1 MGSRPFSGTRD
12 FSVLHHP
19 WHKGGSQVP
28 QMPQHW
34 RVRVRWLLC
43 RGPRIPGCS
52 WGSTW
57 LASGRG
63 RGGCHR
69 RRGAGE
75 GVWRGQRLVGAWTL
89 PMKPVRARRGRGRS
103 LSGTK
108 RQRPPPGRKG
118 SQPGHPH
125 SRLLEVTSAQK
136 GNDNTRG
143 VQGKSG
149 GKAEQISESW
159 VSRTGPRSPKA
170 TMWVL
175 PGSWLLMAGYP
186 PPVLRSPGRCPV
198 TVREAETIIPALC
211 CKGCR

>member
-1 MGSRPFSGTRD
+1 MGSSTLGSRPFSGTRD
-12 FSVLHHP
+12 FSVLHHL
-19 WHKGGSQVP
+19 WQKGGSQVP

-34 RVRVRWLLC
+34 RVRVRRLLC

-69 RRGAGE
+69 RGAGE
-75 GVWRGQRLVGAWTL
+75 GVWRGQRIVGCLDPAHEACESSEGEREESIWNQAAAPPREEGVTAWT
-89 PMKPVRARRGRGRS
+89 
-103 LSGTK
+103 
-108 RQRPPPGRKG
+108 PPFQAPG
-118 SQPGHPH
+118 SH
-125 SRLLEVTSAQK
+125 SAQK

-149 GKAEQISESW
+149 GRAEQISESW

-170 TMWVL
+170 TVWVL
-175 PGSWLLMAGYP
+175 LVPGS
-186 PPVLRSPGRCPV
+186 
-198 TVREAETIIPALC
+198 
-211 CKGCR
+211 